1 MGGCFVRFRL
11 DRGRLLSRG
20 YRPKPRLCLRC
31 LRVAENAADH
41 WSVFRHPSLT
51 TAFACRYKKKPCVIE
66 PECAIGGSGTR
77 VNDFELVGLS
87 CALQPLDCFFS
98 PIDRIKA
105 TSLGVRK
112 PRKFSLRR
120 TTMLK
125 SFSICRCADPSGG
138 RFFHLRRGATSWFW
152 RRCPHGRRRSF

>member
-41 WSVFRHPSLT
+41 WSASVTRASPRLLRADTRRSLASLT
-51 TAFACRYKKKPCVIE
+51 S
-66 PECAIGGSGTR
+66 ECAIGGSGTR

-98 PIDRIKA
+98 LIDRIKA

-112 PRKFSLRR
+112 PRKFSHQEDCYVEKLLYLRR
-120 TTMLK
+120 
-125 SFSICRCADPSGG
+125 ADPSGG
-138 RFFHLRRGATSWFW
+138 RFLHFRCGGAASWCW
-152 RRCPHGRRRSF
+152 RRSPHGWRSF